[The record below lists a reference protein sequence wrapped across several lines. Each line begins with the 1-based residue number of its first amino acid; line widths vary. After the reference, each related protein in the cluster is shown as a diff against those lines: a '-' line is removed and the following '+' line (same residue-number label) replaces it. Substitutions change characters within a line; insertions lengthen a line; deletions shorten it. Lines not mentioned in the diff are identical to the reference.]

1 MKKIT
6 MKLAGYERVSY
17 EIIRVMK
24 ISSYEMNVSHSVKLG
39 IKMNL
44 CMNNA
49 DRLNKINSRGIIC

>member
-1 MKKIT
+1 